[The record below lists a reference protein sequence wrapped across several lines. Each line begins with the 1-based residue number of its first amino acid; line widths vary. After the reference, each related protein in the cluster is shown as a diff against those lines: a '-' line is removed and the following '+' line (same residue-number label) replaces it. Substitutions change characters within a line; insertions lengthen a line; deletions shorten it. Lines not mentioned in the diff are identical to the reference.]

1 MLNKRTS
8 LFRNFLMA
16 ACLWCFISK
25 GHADEF
31 EYAEL
36 LIESE
41 VKAESHGLIESSLL
55 KRKPE
60 ESTMERLTDQSEL
73 VRTDT
78 ESIEG
83 FDMASTPEMVA
94 SISSKNGRDW
104 AGFSISGWG
113 TTGFTWN
120 PLNPENGLN
129 RPVLFND
136 QSNEFTLD
144 QAYGVLE
151 WESANWN
158 VETRIDFLLGNDARF
173 IGVPGLEKHHDGS
186 EKWSSESNEVQV
198 AIPQAYLLIESDR
211 VFPIELKIGHFV
223 APESYE
229 SFSSLSNVFYSRSY
243 AFNFATPFTY
253 SGILAKATIS
263 EWFEGYAGV
272 TTGWDN
278 WHAGRGRWSTLLG
291 LKRTNYERSQ
301 SYSLFASVGTD
312 STNVIYQG
320 GHDSDRR
327 LSIRASIEQ
336 RIGSYWNYAFNAIYG
351 EQDESV
357 VRVDIPQYTIG
368 FDKANWYGLSQYLIW
383 TPTQWSTAGVRMEWF
398 RDADQS
404 RIAVPVEFVPF
415 GPAFT
420 GGNYFAISGVISQ
433 WINSSIRI
441 RSELR
446 WDISDFKGN
455 GNVPSGNPE
464 IRAFGDRHSVDQWLL
479 SGDVTI
485 RF

>member
-1 MLNKRTS
+1 MANRET
-8 LFRNFLMA
+8 FCTRCLMILV
-16 ACLWCFISK
+16 CLGGLYSDCR
-25 GHADEF
+25 GDEIEF
-31 EYAEL
+31 GEL
-36 LIESE
+36 LTDGLWATESTVDQNSSLSPNE
-41 VKAESHGLIESSLL
+41 LTDVVQEHITDQSDSARSETVGVDKFTIESS
-55 KRKPE
+55 
-60 ESTMERLTDQSEL
+60 SAN
-73 VRTDT
+73 
-78 ESIEG
+78 I
-83 FDMASTPEMVA
+83 ASTR
-94 SISSKNGRDW
+94 SDRNRD
-104 AGFSISGWG
+104 ATGFSISGWG

-136 QSNEFTLD
+136 QANEFTLD

-173 IGVPGLEKHHDGS
+173 IAVPGLEKHHDGS
-186 EKWSSESNEVQV
+186 NKWSSESHELQI
-198 AIPQAYLLIESDR
+198 AIPQAYVLIKNNGGLP
-211 VFPIELKIGHFV
+211 VELKLGHFL

-253 SGILAKATIS
+253 SGILAKVAFWDRI
-263 EWFEGYAGV
+263 EAYAGV

-291 LKRTNYERSQ
+291 LKRASLDRSR
-301 SYSLFASVGTD
+301 SYSVFASFGSD
-312 STNVIYQG
+312 ATNVIYQG